1 MPWIRDINPGGG
13 GSTLTNMWLDS
24 KMIDDEGVAVL
35 VDAPQNNTSLKR
47 LSLRWNDIS
56 IEGEILLLKLVND
69 ISSIRATLQSNH
81 TLIYVSVIDFSS
93 YESLDADDKIQK
105 CIDMATRIKNQPR
118 NNWQGEGDCF
128 AP

>member
-1 MPWIRDINPGGG
+1 
-13 GSTLTNMWLDS
+13 MWLDS
-24 KMIDDEGVAVL
+24 NKIDDEGVAVL

-81 TLIYVSVIDFSS
+81 TLIYVSVIDVSS
-93 YESLDADDKIQK
+93 YESLDADYKIQK
-105 CIDMATRIKNQPR
+105 CIDMATRIKNHPR